1 MATRCDS
8 VRCANLR
15 GMRCPSTTLRLRA
28 TRAFV
33 RAYRGK
39 SDLPLDVARIVIA
52 SFDDCH
58 HNVREVR
65 MKYGE
70 NLFARRDP
78 RRDAATAQNGGV
90 PPAGAIS
97 LSRPAPAPTHA
108 ATPAPVVEAA
118 NATTNAKAEEPSGS
132 KLIVGAN
139 IKLKGVEINDCDTL
153 VVEGRV
159 EATMVSRTIQ
169 IAEGGAFNGKVE
181 VDVAEVRGQ
190 FQGEMTARKKLIVHA
205 SGRVSGKIRY
215 GRMLVQ
221 EGGEMSGDVGAM
233 GGDPGAAIAQFPRG
247 AD

>member
-1 MATRCDS
+1 
-8 VRCANLR
+8 
-15 GMRCPSTTLRLRA
+15 
-28 TRAFV
+28 
-33 RAYRGK
+33 
-39 SDLPLDVARIVIA
+39 
-52 SFDDCH
+52 
-58 HNVREVR
+58 
-65 MKYGE
+65 MKYGD

-78 RRDAATAQNGGV
+78 RREAATVQNGGV

-97 LSRPAPAPTHA
+97 LTRPAPGPTPA

-118 NATTNAKAEEPSGS
+118 NAKAEEPAGS

-221 EGGEMSGDVGAM
+221 EGGEMTGDVGAM
-233 GGDPGAAIAQFPRG
+233 GAEAGGAIAQFSRG